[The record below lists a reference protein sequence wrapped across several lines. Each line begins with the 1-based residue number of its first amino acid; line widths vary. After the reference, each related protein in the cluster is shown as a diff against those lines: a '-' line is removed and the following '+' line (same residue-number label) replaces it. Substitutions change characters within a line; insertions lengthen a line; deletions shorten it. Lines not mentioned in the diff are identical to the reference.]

1 MFWPTSRPLLTI
13 SGGTRSEAGRRCR
26 DTFATL
32 RRTCRN
38 LGVSFWEYLGD
49 RVRGLGRVPRLA
61 ELIRKKAQE
70 LAAGKGQAATP
81 AAIGGGAAE

>member
-1 MFWPTSRPLLTI
+1 
-13 SGGTRSEAGRRCR
+13 
-26 DTFATL
+26 
-32 RRTCRN
+32 
-38 LGVSFWEYLGD
+38 VSFWEYLGD